1 MKKFSLTFKFST
13 LTALFSVLVFS
24 QSVFAQTSITSG
36 LWNSTGTWVGGVIP
50 PAGATVTI
58 AAGHT
63 VTVATAGDINT
74 TNTITIQNGG
84 ILNLTNGN
92 TNAATFIVD
101 AGGTLTLNGGT
112 LNITTATINGNY
124 NHNMNGGVIPTATWG
139 ANSNCNIFGITTT
152 PLGGASFAQTFG
164 NFTWNCTGQTVTQ
177 NTGAGAAMNVAGN
190 FTINNTNSSALVF
203 ARNLNIAGNY
213 TDNVG
218 TAFLDFYTNG
228 VTTTFNGI
236 GTQTLTVGAF
246 NTRFHNLVVNK
257 SSDIVDVSGT
267 PSSNIIVSN
276 ALTLT
281 NGRIRLNTT
290 NLSYAGTPPNI
301 TRTNGWVET
310 QNTGLGGFFLYN
322 AGSPATNVTFPVGDA
337 TNYQPFFIANITAS
351 GALVGFGP
359 PTISVPSGGVGSWT
373 VRTFAGTSAVGILD
387 PQGGTLTAASK
398 IHINPNYAGTWT
410 TVTTNYSAPNYTSAS
425 AVTTGNIDE
434 FSVYSLPIPT
444 ITSFSPTSGA
454 AGSTAVTIIGTNFNP
469 SGPNDVF
476 FGAVKV
482 TGTANPAGTQITVT
496 VPNGA
501 TSVTPIVVRNNA
513 NGFQGSSL
521 TAVTTKRFTVTN
533 TPNLSPLVT
542 NYSPSNFTTG
552 TGPRATTVGDFNND
566 GNPDIAIVNQGS
578 DNVSIRLGDGAGNFA
593 NTATI
598 PLPLIG
604 AFPFDIATGDFNG
617 DGIADLATAN
627 YGTNDVSILLG
638 DGSGDFPTVNNF
650 PIFINYQNP
659 VAVALADFNND
670 GHLDFAVGN
679 TNGTPIDGGVS
690 VRFGD
695 GTGTNFTGTVDLTSA
710 DPTALAIGDFDNDG
724 DIDIAVGEGNSSNN
738 LYIWTNNG
746 AGAFTGPAISTVGG
760 GAVESMASGHFN
772 ADSNVDLVIGT
783 ITTNSA
789 YLYTGNGAGAFVLT
803 ATVPTTTVPRSMVIG
818 DFNGDG
824 SSDFATAHGG
834 SGNNVQITLGNG
846 AGAFTTPR
854 IIPFTGAFG
863 ISQGDFNNDGRADL
877 AAVNFSGTG
886 GTALIY
892 DPTVAFKTT
901 WITTDGEI
909 TIPTTGGGYNYSI
922 SWTNLTN
929 AGVGDG
935 SITGQTGNYTITG
948 LENGSTYRIEISGTF
963 PRFFMNN
970 NATERTKL
978 RTIEQW
984 GDIAWTSMQNAFAG
998 CSNLQITATDAPNLA
1013 GVTDMSGMFFQCTA
1027 FTGNASMNTW
1037 NTSTVTNMGT
1047 MFMQSSF
1054 NQPLNNWNTSAVVTM
1069 IQMFRAT
1076 PFNQDL
1082 NLWNTANVQDMSF
1095 MFSDCPTFNGNIST
1109 WNTANVLGMTQMF
1122 YNCAAFNS
1130 DISGWNTGLVTDM
1143 QYMFTG
1149 CSAFNANISGWNTGN
1164 VTNMYNM
1171 FLVASSF
1178 DRSLAT
1184 WNMGSVVNAQFMLD
1198 GCGMSQANYEA
1209 TLIGWAGQTL
1219 QPNIT
1224 LGAIGRTYCSPAA
1237 VTARTT
1243 LTTAPKNWIVVGD
1256 ALSCPFIT
1264 TWITTD
1270 GTITIPTTGG
1280 GYNYNVTWTNLTNAG
1295 VGDGSITGQTGNY
1308 TITGLENGSTYRV
1321 EISGTFPHFYINN
1334 DVTNAPKLRTIEQWG
1349 DIAWAS
1355 MANAFHGCSNLTY
1368 NATDVPNLAGVTNM
1382 SYMFT
1387 NCSSFNGNASM
1398 NTWNT
1403 TSITDMSYLFAG
1415 ASVFNQDISGW
1426 DVSNITNMSGMFLL
1440 ASAFNQN
1447 ISGWTTNNVTSMF
1460 AMFQDAV
1467 AFNQNIGGWNTTTV
1481 TNMSY
1486 LFAGATVFNQ
1496 DISGWNTAA
1505 VTDMSYMFNNAPTFN
1520 QNIGGWN
1527 TAAVTN
1533 MSNMFNVATAFNQS
1547 LATWD
1552 IGNVTNMTNMLNNS
1566 GLSQAN
1572 YDATLI
1578 GWAAQT
1584 VQVGV
1589 NLGAAGLQ
1597 YCAGAAA
1604 RTTLTNTP
1612 NNWVIT
1618 GDVLSCA
1625 GYFSRKTGNW
1635 SDVTAGDG
1643 TWSTI
1648 AVGGASCDC
1657 TPVAGAD
1664 VLIDAAHTIT
1674 ADVSTNTN
1682 SIALGGTLDLQ
1693 DLTHTFTDI
1702 NNNGGAG
1709 ILRIGGGTAAG
1720 TIAGTTGTFFTTA
1733 TNTVVF
1739 DGTALYALP
1748 NRNYPTLEITG
1759 TGGRTLGGG
1768 PVDILGN
1775 LNATGGSATL
1785 SSTATINF
1793 PNAGILP
1800 HLIQGTLGDQINLTD
1815 VNING
1820 NTEVNAGFGF
1830 NFNGV
1835 ITVNTGITFT
1845 NNSAFFQAN
1854 SATSN
1859 ITGAGTFVNAN
1870 VVYWLS
1876 DITPSV
1882 ANFDAITNANTVV
1895 YQAGIAPPRNTTY
1908 DLLFFRNTRSTTS
1921 GTIIANQIIFDN
1933 FASPSALNLATG
1945 TDITVNNNLTLANPN
1960 GSTIDFGTG
1969 NATIYVGGDLLAST
1983 VGATITH
1990 NAGIGATQLLSL
2002 AGANNA
2008 LNAFNNATLS
2018 GTSQV
2023 TYNGTNQQVFAS
2035 PNYQNLEIAGGGVKT
2050 LSGNTT
2056 VSGTL
2061 ILGNGR
2067 LQLGGNDLTL
2077 INPAVSSQLTGA
2089 PYTTSWIETNG
2100 TGSLIRQ
2107 GADTNVD
2114 FPVGD
2119 NTAVR
2124 LLTLSNTDAGNNTV
2138 RFNPT
2143 IAPVITGT
2151 NPAAGMWSINTNVA
2165 TDLTFSNVGG
2175 TADATSEIH
2184 YDNAGWTALTTTGG
2198 RPPYIAAG
2206 IAFTGADQNFTIF
2219 TPAAATYYSV
2229 GTGNWNNAASWST
2242 VCGGAGGAGVPTAI
2256 DNVVICTGTN
2266 ITLASTSA
2274 CANLTIEATGAL
2286 ELANQDFTVNGTST
2300 IDGNLRDTQNG
2311 GINTFTGNVTVNTG
2325 GTFEATNINS
2335 TFNFGANITN
2345 SGTFDLQSNNTISLN
2360 GIGAT
2365 ITANTNMNFNGG
2377 FVGTT
2382 NFNANCSLT
2391 GAGTIIFSAAF
2402 NNVAAGVTVTN
2413 NANVDFFYAN
2423 PVAASPAST
2432 FINGANAFLTLRGVN
2447 LPMNGGIF
2455 NANAVNNTVSYS
2467 RNAIQ
2472 DILGGITYHH
2482 LEVYTN
2488 TKTIVGGN
2496 IIINGNLSISNA
2508 PVTVFD
2514 ANNFNINIRGNW
2526 LTQVG
2531 SSFVGGTGTVT
2542 FDGNI
2547 AQSITGA
2554 TTFNNLAINQVPA
2567 NILTVNNP
2575 ITITGTL
2582 SLTNGRLQLGPNN
2595 LTLNNPT
2602 VALQLLGTPYATS
2615 WIETNGLG
2623 SLIRQGAVTG
2633 MDFPVGDAT
2642 GVRLVSMT
2650 ISGAGSNT
2658 VRFAPAIAPPIVGTN
2673 PAAGMWII
2681 NRPAGT
2687 TNLLFSNVGG
2697 TADATSQI
2705 HSGGWTALATNVVLP
2720 NYTTTAGVAFTGTAQ
2735 NFTIFTPSP
2744 VTPPTVQSFDIRF
2757 LSVTANTVG
2766 LQWTNGNGANRIV
2779 VASTSNVFTPPTDG
2793 VAYTVGQTIGSGRVV
2808 YIGNGSIATAYGLI
2822 PETKYFFHV
2831 FDYNG
2836 TGTLTAYNI
2845 SPAANNPN
2853 SITTLAVPPQ
2863 NQPTNLVISDITP
2876 TSAKAMFTIA
2886 TPVPAGSVAVIRK
2899 PDIDRLAPADG
2910 QPLTVGSLF
2919 FNGQIVVFS
2928 GTGNSFDLSNLEP
2941 FTTYIVEVYAYNGS
2955 GASITYKKDNPL
2967 SAQFTT
2973 SALLP
2978 VLISLDINEK
2988 EVGDNAF
2995 TLQAIGSNFTSKT
3008 IIRWQGK
3015 DLSTTFINKNSLS
3028 AQVPRDLLSEA
3039 GVFNIAAF
3047 TPPTGG
3053 GESNALPFQVIAVTN
3068 ISSLPVVSRTV
3079 PPDKNDHLLHRIAFE
3094 VAGGDVSLK
3103 EIKFTTNG
3111 SYQITDLK
3119 NVAFTLKYS
3128 TDESLDNSDVTL
3140 ATSTAIN
3147 ANGNITFDFSRTQP
3161 APQLPKN
3168 KTSFL
3173 LLTVNISKDA
3183 KAGNEIG
3190 IAPISFD
3197 NIQFS
3202 AKVAKR
3208 GINPASAGTTQKIIS
3223 VTPSPQDY
3231 SALIKFFTEL
3241 GGTDW
3246 EESWN
3251 LNNPVNTWKGVE
3263 LDEDG
3268 RVFAINLPNNN
3279 LVGELSNAL
3288 TNEGVLVSTNLRYL
3302 NLSGNRIKGQIPPN
3316 LGNLTDLEY
3325 LDLSKNELSGSIP
3338 PSIGNLTKLVTLWLG
3353 YNDLNSIDID
3363 FSRLTNLRNLFL
3375 QFNEFDK
3382 LPDNIGELQNLEVL
3396 SLKGNKFK
3404 TLPSTLGRLG
3414 KLKYLDISENEL
3426 EQVPSGI
3433 TNLTELEGLLMHANF
3448 FKTIPSDLLNLK
3460 KLNLFTTYDNFL
3472 EFGSLEPLRVWW
3484 SGQSKMDITYSP
3496 QARIGRSQ
3504 EITVEVGSPFTFNL
3518 PVTGTANRY
3527 QWFKNG
3533 VSVSVSNN
3541 SSLTIPS
3548 VSVQDVGIYTLR
3560 VTNNLVP
3567 DLVLQSYEMLLSVD
3581 CGSAR
3586 QTIKPKITIEG
3597 SSVFCNNEPVNTR
3610 LTTEVRSE
3618 ISRYQWFLD
3627 GVLIANA
3634 NSNSI
3639 AVSDAGKYK
3648 VQIFTNDGCSL
3659 FSDAEA
3665 TITKLP
3671 AFTVNITQNQGVLV
3685 AGVANRVISNYEWF
3699 LNGNLIPNASQAR
3712 YLPIERGNYTV
3723 RVTDVDGCRSTSAI
3737 EVVSSVT
3744 SSEESIYEG
3753 EIKVYPNPSEAI
3765 FYLEVGKE
3773 KAIKIQLFNALGQFF
3788 NQKIR
3793 PLQGNRYEIN
3803 LENQAWGMYFIEVTY
3818 QNGKVIKKLVKE

>member
-1 MKKFSLTFKFST
+1 MKKISLAFKLSA

-36 LWNSTGTWVGGVIP
+36 LWSSTGTWVGGVIP

-139 ANSNCNIFGITTT
+139 ADSNCNIFGITTT
-152 PLGGASFAQTFG
+152 PLGGAGFAQTFG
-164 NFTWNCTGQTVTQ
+164 NFTWDCTGQTTTQ

-190 FTINNTNSSALVF
+190 FIINNTNSSALIF
-203 ARNLNIAGNY
+203 ARDLNVAGNY
-213 TDNVG
+213 TDNIG
-218 TAFLDFYTNG
+218 TGFLDFYTNG

-257 SSDIVDVSGT
+257 PSDIVDVSGT

-290 NLSYAGTPPNI
+290 NLSYAGTPANI

-359 PTISVPSGGVGSWT
+359 PIIPVPSGGVGSWT
-373 VRTFAGTSAVGILD
+373 VRTFAGTSAVAILD

-398 IHINPNYAGTWT
+398 IHINPDYAGTWT
-410 TVTTNYSAPNYTSAS
+410 TVPTTYAAPDYTSSIIA
-425 AVTTGNIDE
+425 TTGNIDE
-434 FSVYSLPIPT
+434 FSVFT
-444 ITSFSPTSGA
+444 NT
-454 AGSTAVTIIGTNFNP
+454 TNF
-469 SGPNDVF
+469 V
-476 FGAVKV
+476 
-482 TGTANPAGTQITVT
+482 
-496 VPNGA
+496 
-501 TSVTPIVVRNNA
+501 
-513 NGFQGSSL
+513 
-521 TAVTTKRFTVTN
+521 
-533 TPNLSPLVT
+533 
-542 NYSPSNFTTG
+542 
-552 TGPRATTVGDFNND
+552 
-566 GNPDIAIVNQGS
+566 
-578 DNVSIRLGDGAGNFA
+578 
-593 NTATI
+593 
-598 PLPLIG
+598 
-604 AFPFDIATGDFNG
+604 
-617 DGIADLATAN
+617 
-627 YGTNDVSILLG
+627 
-638 DGSGDFPTVNNF
+638 
-650 PIFINYQNP
+650 
-659 VAVALADFNND
+659 
-670 GHLDFAVGN
+670 
-679 TNGTPIDGGVS
+679 
-690 VRFGD
+690 
-695 GTGTNFTGTVDLTSA
+695 
-710 DPTALAIGDFDNDG
+710 
-724 DIDIAVGEGNSSNN
+724 
-738 LYIWTNNG
+738 
-746 AGAFTGPAISTVGG
+746 
-760 GAVESMASGHFN
+760 
-772 ADSNVDLVIGT
+772 
-783 ITTNSA
+783 
-789 YLYTGNGAGAFVLT
+789 
-803 ATVPTTTVPRSMVIG
+803 
-818 DFNGDG
+818 
-824 SSDFATAHGG
+824 
-834 SGNNVQITLGNG
+834 
-846 AGAFTTPR
+846 
-854 IIPFTGAFG
+854 
-863 ISQGDFNNDGRADL
+863 
-877 AAVNFSGTG
+877 
-886 GTALIY
+886 
-892 DPTVAFKTT
+892 
-901 WITTDGEI
+901 
-909 TIPTTGGGYNYSI
+909 
-922 SWTNLTN
+922 
-929 AGVGDG
+929 
-935 SITGQTGNYTITG
+935 
-948 LENGSTYRIEISGTF
+948 
-963 PRFFMNN
+963 
-970 NATERTKL
+970 
-978 RTIEQW
+978 
-984 GDIAWTSMQNAFAG
+984 
-998 CSNLQITATDAPNLA
+998 
-1013 GVTDMSGMFFQCTA
+1013 
-1027 FTGNASMNTW
+1027 
-1037 NTSTVTNMGT
+1037 
-1047 MFMQSSF
+1047 
-1054 NQPLNNWNTSAVVTM
+1054 
-1069 IQMFRAT
+1069 
-1076 PFNQDL
+1076 
-1082 NLWNTANVQDMSF
+1082 
-1095 MFSDCPTFNGNIST
+1095 
-1109 WNTANVLGMTQMF
+1109 
-1122 YNCAAFNS
+1122 
-1130 DISGWNTGLVTDM
+1130 
-1143 QYMFTG
+1143 
-1149 CSAFNANISGWNTGN
+1149 
-1164 VTNMYNM
+1164 
-1171 FLVASSF
+1171 
-1178 DRSLAT
+1178 
-1184 WNMGSVVNAQFMLD
+1184 
-1198 GCGMSQANYEA
+1198 
-1209 TLIGWAGQTL
+1209 
-1219 QPNIT
+1219 
-1224 LGAIGRTYCSPAA
+1224 
-1237 VTARTT
+1237 
-1243 LTTAPKNWIVVGD
+1243 
-1256 ALSCPFIT
+1256 T

-1270 GTITIPTTGG
+1270 GTITIPTNGG
-1280 GYNYNVTWTNLTNAG
+1280 GYNYDVTWTNLTNAG
-1295 VGDGSITGQTGNY
+1295 IGDGFITGQTGNY
-1308 TITGLENGSTYRV
+1308 TVTGLENGSTYRV

-1334 DVTNAPKLRTIEQWG
+1334 DATNAPKLRTIEQWG
-1349 DIAWAS
+1349 NIAWTS
-1355 MANAFHGCSNLTY
+1355 MANAFHGCNNLTY

-1382 SYMFT
+1382 SYMFA
-1387 NCSSFNGNASM
+1387 NCSNFNGNASM

-1415 ASVFNQDISGW
+1415 ASVFDQDISGW
-1426 DVSNITNMSGMFLL
+1426 DVSNVTNMSGVFIL
-1440 ASAFNQN
+1440 ASAFNQD
-1447 ISGWTTNNVTSMF
+1447 ISGWATNNVTSMY

-1467 AFNQNIGGWNTTTV
+1467 AFNQNIGGWTTTAV

-1486 LFAGATVFNQ
+1486 LFAGAATFNQ

-1505 VTDMSYMFNNAPTFN
+1505 VTDMSYMFNAATAFS
-1520 QNIGGWN
+1520 QNISGW
-1527 TAAVTN
+1527 TTTSVTT
-1533 MSNMFNVATAFNQS
+1533 MSNMFNAATAFNQS
-1547 LATWD
+1547 LATWN
-1552 IGNVTNMTNMLNNS
+1552 ISNVTDMTSMLNNS
-1566 GLSQAN
+1566 GLSQVN

-1584 VQVGV
+1584 VQAGV
-1589 NLGAAGLQ
+1589 NLGATGLQ

-1618 GDVLSCA
+1618 GDALNCA

-1664 VLIDAAHTIT
+1664 VVIDAAHIVT
-1674 ADVSTNTN
+1674 ADVNTNTN

-1709 ILRIGGGTAAG
+1709 VLRIGGGTAAG

-1748 NRNYPTLEITG
+1748 NRNYPTLEIRG

-1775 LNATGGSATL
+1775 LNANGGFAVLSA
-1785 SSTATINF
+1785 TATINF
-1793 PNAGILP
+1793 PNAGVLP
-1800 HLIQGTLGDQINLTD
+1800 HLIQGTAGDQINLTD
-1815 VNING
+1815 VTING
-1820 NTEVNAGFGF
+1820 NTEVNTSFGF

-1835 ITVNTGITFT
+1835 VTVNTGITFT

-1854 SATSN
+1854 STTSD
-1859 ITGAGTFVNAN
+1859 ITGAGTFINAG

-1876 DITPSV
+1876 DITPSI
-1882 ANFDAITNANTVV
+1882 ANFDAITNTNTVI
-1895 YQAGIAPPRNTTY
+1895 YQAGIAPPRNTVY
-1908 DLLFFRNTRSTTS
+1908 DALFFRDTRSTVAGAIT
-1921 GTIIANQIIFDN
+1921 ANQIAFDN
-1933 FASPSALNLATG
+1933 FASPAALNLDNTN
-1945 TDITVNNNLTLANPN
+1945 ITVNNNLELANPN
-1960 GSTIDFGTG
+1960 GGTLNFGTG
-1969 NATIYVGGDLLAST
+1969 NATVTVNGNLVANTAGSVINHNAGLGNTQVLDL
-1983 VGATITH
+1983 VGAT
-1990 NAGIGATQLLSL
+1990 
-2002 AGANNA
+2002 NA
-2008 LNAFNNATLS
+2008 LDAFTNTSA
-2018 GTSQV
+2018 GTSIV
-2023 TYNGTNQQVFAS
+2023 RYSGVNQQVFAS
-2035 PNYQNLEIAGGGVKT
+2035 PNYQNLEILGGGIKT
-2050 LSGNTT
+2050 LAGAVTA
-2056 VSGTL
+2056 SGTL
-2061 ILGNGR
+2061 TLTNGR
-2067 LQLGGNDLTL
+2067 VQLGANDLTL
-2077 INPAVSSQLTGA
+2077 NNATVANQIVGA
-2089 PYTTSWIETNG
+2089 PYTNSWIETDGVGN
-2100 TGSLIRQ
+2100 LIRQ
-2107 GADTNVD
+2107 GADANVD

-2124 LLTLSNTDAGNNTV
+2124 LITLSNTDAGNNTV

-2143 IAPVITGT
+2143 IAPVITGS

-2206 IAFTGADQNFTIF
+2206 VAFTGANQNFTIF
-2219 TPAAATYYSV
+2219 TAAAATYYSV
-2229 GTGNWNNAASWST
+2229 GTGNWNNPASWST

-2256 DNVVICTGTN
+2256 DNVVICAGTN
-2266 ITLASTSA
+2266 ITLASASA
-2274 CANLTIEATGAL
+2274 CANLTVEATGAL

-2311 GINTFTGNVTVNTG
+2311 GINTFTGNITVNAG
-2325 GTFEATNINS
+2325 GALEALGTNS
-2335 TFNFGANITN
+2335 PFNFGANITN
-2345 SGTFDLQSNNTISLN
+2345 SGTFDLQNVTNNLN
-2360 GIGAT
+2360 GINAI
-2365 ITANTNMNFNGG
+2365 ITANTNMKFNPD

-2382 NFNANCSLT
+2382 NFNANCNLV
-2391 GAGTIIFSAAF
+2391 GAGTITFAGAF
-2402 NNVAAGVTVTN
+2402 NNVAAGVTVNN
-2413 NANVDFFYAN
+2413 NANVDFSYAN
-2423 PVAASPAST
+2423 PAAGSPTST
-2432 FINGANAFLTLRGVN
+2432 FINGANAFLTLRGFN

-2455 NANAVNNTVSYS
+2455 NANAVNNTVIYS
-2467 RNAIQ
+2467 RIANQ
-2472 DILGGITYHH
+2472 DVLGGITYHH
-2482 LEVYTN
+2482 LVVYTN

-2542 FDGNI
+2542 FDGNT

-2554 TTFNNLAINQVPA
+2554 TTFNNLTINQVPA

-2575 ITITGTL
+2575 ITVTGTL
-2582 SLTNGRLQLGPNN
+2582 SLTNGRLQLGTNN

-2720 NYTTTAGVAFTGTAQ
+2720 NYTTTAGLAFTGTAQ

-2757 LSVTANTVG
+2757 LSVTANTIG

-2779 VASTSNVFTPPTDG
+2779 VASTSNIFTPPTDG
-2793 VAYTVGQTIGSGRVV
+2793 VAYTVGQNIGIGRVI
-2808 YIGNGSIATAYGLI
+2808 YNGNGSIATAYGLI

-2836 TGTLTAYNI
+2836 TGTATAYNI

-2853 SITTLAVPPQ
+2853 SITTLAIPPQ

-2876 TSAKAMFTIA
+2876 TSAKATFTIA

-2955 GASITYKKDNPL
+2955 RASITYKKDNPL
-2967 SAQFTT
+2967 SAEFTT
-2973 SALLP
+2973 SALPP
-2978 VLISLDINEK
+2978 VLASLNVNEK

-2995 TLQAIGSNFTSKT
+2995 TLQAIGNNFTSKT

-3039 GVFNIAAF
+3039 GIFNIIAF
-3047 TPPTGG
+3047 TPPEGG
-3053 GESNALPFQVIAVTN
+3053 GESNALPFQVVAVTN

-3168 KTSFL
+3168 RTSFL

-3183 KAGNEIG
+3183 KVGNEIG

-3208 GINPASAGTTQKIIS
+3208 GINPTLAGTTQKIIS

-3241 GGTDW
+3241 GGTEW
-3246 EESWN
+3246 EETWN

-3279 LVGELSNAL
+3279 IVGELSNAL
-3288 TNEGVLVSTNLRYL
+3288 TDEGVLVSTNLRYL

-3325 LDLSKNELSGSIP
+3325 LDLSKNELSGSVP

-3426 EQVPSGI
+3426 AQVPTGI

-3448 FKTIPSDLLNLK
+3448 FKTLPSDLLNLK

-3472 EFGSLEPLRVWW
+3472 EFGSLEPLRAWW
-3484 SGQSKMDITYSP
+3484 SSQSKMDVTYSP

-3504 EITVEVGSPFTFNL
+3504 EIIVEVGSPFTFNL
-3518 PVTGTANRY
+3518 PVAGTVNRY

-3541 SSLTIPS
+3541 SLLTIPS
-3548 VSVQDVGIYTLR
+3548 VSVQDAGIYTLR

-3567 DLVLQSYEMLLSVD
+3567 DLVLQSHEMLLSVD
-3581 CGSAR
+3581 CGSTR

-3699 LNGNLIPNASQAR
+3699 LNGNFIPNATQAH